1 MNNHLQRHHVGI
13 IGAGIMG
20 QGVAFQ
26 CAKFGHS
33 VTLLDISEEVL
44 ATAPVKLKQL
54 QRFDIMMQRQQK
66 SPAGTATGFLEN
78 IRFTRDWADL
88 GDCTFII
95 ENVTELEQVKLDV
108 FRQISSL
115 IGDDVIVGVNTSCVS
130 ITRLGACLTNPERVI
145 GLHFSNPV
153 HMMPA
158 VEMVRGLFN
167 SDAVITAAQSF
178 LASMQMHAI
187 VVNDSPGFISNRVM
201 LAYINEA
208 ICCVHEG
215 VATAGDIDQIFRECL
230 SHTMG
235 PLQTA
240 DLIGL
245 DTILQAMN
253 VVCTNFSDS
262 KYRPPILLKRMVD
275 AGMLGRKSGKGFYDY
290 STN

>member
-1 MNNHLQRHHVGI
+1 MGNNYQHYHVGI

-26 CAKFGHS
+26 CAKFGHQ

-44 ATAPVKLKQL
+44 AQARPKIEQL
-54 QRFDIMMQRQQK
+54 SRFDTMMQRQQK
-66 SPAGTATGFLEN
+66 SPEGTCSRLLDN
-78 IRFTRDWADL
+78 IRYTTDWADL

-95 ENVTELEQVKLDV
+95 ENATELETTKLDI
-108 FRQISSL
+108 FKRISSI
-115 IGDDVIVGVNTSCVS
+115 IGNDVIVGVNTSCVS
-130 ITRLGACLTNPERVI
+130 ITKLAACLENPERVI

-167 SDAVITAAQSF
+167 SDSVIAAATGF
-178 LASMQMHAI
+178 LAGMKMHGI

-208 ICCVHEG
+208 IYCIHEG
-215 VATAGDIDQIFRECL
+215 VATAGDIDRIFRECL

-253 VVCTNFSDS
+253 VVYSNFSDS
-262 KYRPPILLKRMVD
+262 KYRPCILLKRMVD
-275 AGMLGRKSGKGFYDY
+275 AGILGRKSGKGFYDY
-290 STN
+290 SIN